1 MRYPADHKE
10 RVHTR
15 IVDVAAQEFRRKGLD
30 GVGIAD
36 LMAQAGL
43 THGTFYAHFKDRGAL
58 VSEAT
63 ARAAIESFGRLAE
76 VAQSAKK
83 GHEVEAMVEFYLS
96 PEHRD
101 DVACGCLLPALA
113 SDMSRQPEEVRC
125 DFTESLKSN
134 LANLAQFMPGSN
146 QKEKIVQA
154 MALMGSLA
162 GAVLLSRALNDES
175 ASNLM
180 LQAMRTQLL
189 QHYSTQG
196 KS

>member
-10 RVHTR
+10 RVHSR
-15 IVDVAAQEFRRKGLD
+15 IVDVAAQEFRRNGLD

-58 VSEAT
+58 VNEAT
-63 ARAAIESFGRLAE
+63 AHAAVESFSRLVEA
-76 VAQSAKK
+76 AQSAKK
-83 GHEVEAMVEFYLS
+83 GHEIEAMVEFYLS

-101 DVACGCLLPALA
+101 DVASGCLLPALA
-113 SDMSRQPEEVRC
+113 SDLSRQPEEVRKQ
-125 DFTESLKSN
+125 FTESLKSN
-134 LANLAQFMPGSN
+134 LAKLAQFMPGRS
-146 QKEKIVQA
+146 QKEKATQA
-154 MALMGSLA
+154 MALIGSLA
-162 GAVLLSRALNDES
+162 GAVLLARALDDEG

-189 QHYSTQG
+189 RHYGTQARH
-196 KS
+196 